1 MNIPRHCFS
10 LENRLSFRDLREAG
24 DVFKEHIEEQRQI
37 KGLRAIIVAVAKA
50 YETG

>member
-1 MNIPRHCFS
+1 MI
-10 LENRLSFRDLREAG
+10 
-24 DVFKEHIEEQRQI
+24 FKEHIEEQRQI